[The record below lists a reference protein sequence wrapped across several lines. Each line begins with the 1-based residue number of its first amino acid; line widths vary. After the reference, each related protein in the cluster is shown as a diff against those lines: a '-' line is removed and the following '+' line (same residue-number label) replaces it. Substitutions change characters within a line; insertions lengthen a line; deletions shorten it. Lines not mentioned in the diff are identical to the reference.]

1 MIKMKILIQLDYK
14 KLNIGGTT
22 MAAKISSK
30 LKEVKEK
37 SPAQQGKELA
47 LKTAIDQIEKDF
59 GKGSIMK
66 LGENAGDRSIPVIPT
81 GSIALDIALGVGGVP
96 RGRIV
101 EIFGPESSGKTTL
114 VQHIIAETQ
123 KLGGTAALIDAENA
137 FDPSYAEKTGVDVE
151 NLLVSQPDTGE
162 QALEIAET
170 LIRSNAVD
178 LVAIDSVAAL
188 VPRAEIEG
196 EIGDSH
202 VAMQARLMSQA
213 LRRLSGAISR
223 SKCTVV
229 FTNQLRSMIGVMF
242 GNPET
247 TAGGKALKYYA
258 SVRIDMRKIG
268 TLKRGDE
275 FYGIRVRTKVVK
287 NKVAPPFRSAEFDIL
302 FNEGISKEGNLI
314 DVGVDLGIIKKSG
327 AWFEFNGEKIGQG
340 KDAARQFLKENS
352 KVAGEIDKAIRSVV
366 KEKNEIP
373 LNIGTEKSEKTSIE
387 DSAEE

>member
-1 MIKMKILIQLDYK
+1 
-14 KLNIGGTT
+14 
-22 MAAKISSK
+22 MAAKMST
-30 LKEVKEK
+30 KETREGVKK
-37 SPAQQGKELA
+37 VVLSGKDLA
-47 LKTAIDQIEKDF
+47 LKTAIEQIEKSF

-66 LGENAGDRSIPVIPT
+66 LGGGMGERSIPVIPT
-81 GSIALDIALGVGGVP
+81 GSIALDLALGVGGVP

-114 VQHIIAETQ
+114 VQHIIAEAQ

-137 FDPSYAEKTGVDVE
+137 FDPNYAEKTGVDVE

-196 EIGDSH
+196 DIGDSH
-202 VAMQARLMSQA
+202 IAMQARLMSQA

-223 SKCTVV
+223 SKCTVI
-229 FTNQLRSMIGVMF
+229 FTNQLRMMIGVMF

-258 SVRIDMRKIG
+258 SVRIDIRKIE
-268 TLKRGDE
+268 TLKKGEE
-275 FYGIRVRTKVVK
+275 FYGIRARAKVVK

-302 FNEGISKEGNLI
+302 FNEGISKESNII
-314 DVGVDLGIIKKSG
+314 DVGIDMGILKKSG
-327 AWFEFNGEKIGQG
+327 AWIEYNGEKIGQG
-340 KDAARQFLKENS
+340 KEAARQYLKENP
-352 KVAGEIDKAIRSVV
+352 KIRADIEKGIRAAV
-366 KEKNEIP
+366 KQKSDIP
-373 LNIGTEKSEKTSIE
+373 LNLGAEEEKTSVE
-387 DSAEE
+387 D

>member
-1 MIKMKILIQLDYK
+1 
-14 KLNIGGTT
+14 
-22 MAAKISSK
+22 MAAKVSTK
-30 LKEVKEK
+30 AKEK
-37 SPAQQGKELA
+37 SPVMDGKDLA
-47 LKTAIDQIEKDF
+47 LKTAIDQIEKNF

-66 LGENAGDRSIPVIPT
+66 LGGSVGERSIPVIPT
-81 GSIALDIALGVGGVP
+81 GSIALDMALGVGGLP
-96 RGRIV
+96 RGRII

-114 VQHIIAETQ
+114 VQHIISETQ

-151 NLLVSQPDTGE
+151 NLLISQPDTGE

-188 VPRAEIEG
+188 VHRAEIEG
-196 EIGDSH
+196 DIGDSH

-258 SVRIDMRKIG
+258 SVRIDIRKVG
-268 TLKRGDE
+268 TLKKGDE
-275 FYGIRVRTKVVK
+275 FYGIRVRAKVVK

-302 FNEGISKEGNLI
+302 FNEGISKEGSLL
-314 DVGVDLGIIKKSG
+314 DVGIELGVVKKSG
-327 AWFEFNGEKIGQG
+327 AWMEYNGEKIGQG
-340 KDAARQFLKENS
+340 KDAARQFLKDNP
-352 KVAGEIDKAIRSVV
+352 KIFLDIDKNVRLAIRQKSD
-366 KEKNEIP
+366 IP
-373 LNIGTEKSEKTSIE
+373 LNIGAKN
-387 DSAEE
+387 DSDSNSVDESLE

>member
-1 MIKMKILIQLDYK
+1 MV
-14 KLNIGGTT
+14 
-22 MAAKISSK
+22 AKIST
-30 LKEVKEK
+30 KETKDSIK
-37 SPAQQGKELA
+37 KTAQSGKDLA
-47 LKTAIDQIEKDF
+47 LRTAIDQIEKSF

-66 LGENAGDRSIPVIPT
+66 LGGSVGERSIPVIPT
-81 GSIALDIALGVGGVP
+81 GSIALDLALGVGGVP

-101 EIFGPESSGKTTL
+101 EIYGPESSGKTTL

-137 FDPSYAEKTGVDVE
+137 FDPSYAEKTGVNVE
-151 NLLVSQPDTGE
+151 DLLVSQPDTGE

-196 EIGDSH
+196 DIGDSH

-223 SKCTVV
+223 SKCTVI
-229 FTNQLRSMIGVMF
+229 FTNQLRMMIGVMF

-258 SVRIDMRKIG
+258 SVRIDIRKIES
-268 TLKRGDE
+268 LKKGDE
-275 FYGIRVRTKVVK
+275 FYGIRARAKVVK
-287 NKVAPPFRSAEFDIL
+287 NKVAPPFRTAEFDIL
-302 FNEGISKEGNLI
+302 FNEGISKESNTI
-314 DVGVDLGIIKKSG
+314 DVGVDLGVLGKSG
-327 AWFEFNGEKIGQG
+327 SWIEYNGVKIGQG
-340 KDAARQFLKENS
+340 KEAARQYLKDNP
-352 KVAGEIDKAIRSVV
+352 KIFAEI
-366 KEKNEIP
+366 EKNIRTAVKQKSDIP
-373 LNIGTEKSEKTSIE
+373 LNLGTEEKSNPIE
-387 DSAEE
+387 E